1 MINKKLFNKQQIH
14 YLILHWLRLLLTN
27 GNKLKNFTLINK
39 IFFLIKKA
47 TTSNPFMII
56 LKSIKNVEP
65 FCEVKN
71 LKIKGVV
78 RKVPVAIYPK
88 RQKILAIK
96 LLVINSK
103 KRKEKTFVK
112 KLSLE
117 FLDSIA
123 FTGKSLQNCADFHKI
138 AETNKIFIQYRN

>member
-1 MINKKLFNKQQIH
+1 MIKKLFNKQQIH
-14 YLILHWLRLLLTN
+14 YLILYWLRLLLID
-27 GNKLKNFTLINK
+27 GNKLKNFVLVNE
-39 IFFLIKKA
+39 FFFIIKKA
-47 TTSNPFMII
+47 TMSDPFMII
-56 LKSIKNVEP
+56 SKSIKNVEP

-71 LKIKGVV
+71 LKIKGVI

-103 KRKEKTFVK
+103 MRKEKTLIK

-117 FLDSIA
+117 FLDVIA
-123 FTGKSLQNCADFHKI
+123 FTGNSLKNCSDFHKI